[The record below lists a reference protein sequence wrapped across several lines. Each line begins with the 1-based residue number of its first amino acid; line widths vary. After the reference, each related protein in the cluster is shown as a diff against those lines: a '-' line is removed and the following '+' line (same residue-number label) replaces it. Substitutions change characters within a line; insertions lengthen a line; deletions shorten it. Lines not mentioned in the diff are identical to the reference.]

1 MGKCDNWLRYKKT
14 SIDLDSFFGLG
25 IVICPLVRCAL
36 VHSSRRRF
44 FEISAGL
51 AGKVAGSGIVSLPIL
66 ASISKRAQA
75 GPGNGNNGKGPGYN
89 VTAGGGLGGSGHC
102 FLRGTRILTP
112 SGEIPIEELTTGAL
126 VETLNGPLPV
136 KWIGRQRFRKDSP
149 SWHWS
154 VAPIRV
160 ARFALGDQYPR
171 RELYLSP
178 KHCLFI
184 DGFLI
189 PVEWLVNGRSI
200 TLTMTDD
207 REVIEYFH
215 IELETH
221 EVVFAEGAPAE
232 TLLVTSDRENF
243 ANFVEYERLYGA
255 GERPAMRPFAP
266 ILNYKGARGELERLL
281 RLAVSPVI
289 DIRDPSQKA
298 RERIAARAEV
308 VEI

>member
-1 MGKCDNWLRYKKT
+1 
-14 SIDLDSFFGLG
+14 
-25 IVICPLVRCAL
+25 L

-75 GPGNGNNGKGPGYN
+75 GPGNGNNGKGPGNGNNGKGPGNGNNGKGPGYN

-112 SGEIPIEELTTGAL
+112 SGEIPIEELTTGVL